1 MNAKFSRRLIAYL
14 IDFAF
19 IAAILM
25 ILANFIP
32 KSADFDYLNQDMNA
46 LTEQAMNNEITF
58 ESYLREYTTYLRAV
72 DRINVL
78 YNSISLAIVII
89 YYCVIPMFTSCTLG
103 KYIMKLKIVRKDKKK
118 LSFYNLILR
127 SVIDQALLITLISI
141 VMAQLVSNKTYL
153 ITLFILGIIQ
163 ILLVITSGFMILYR
177 RDARGLQDIISNS
190 KIVKKEV

>member
-32 KSADFDYLNQDMNA
+32 KSADFDFLNQDMNA

-58 ESYLREYTTYLRAV
+58 ESYLREYTNYLREIDKV
-72 DRINVL
+72 NVL
-78 YNSISLAIVII
+78 YNSISLIIIII
-89 YYCVIPMFTSCTLG
+89 YYSIIPIFTSCTLG
-103 KYIMKLKIVRKDKKK
+103 KYIMKLRIERKDKKN
-118 LSFYNLILR
+118 LNFYNLILR
-127 SVIDQALLITLISI
+127 SIIDQGLLLSLITII
-141 VMAQLVSNKTYL
+141 MAQLVSNKTYL
-153 ITLFILGIIQ
+153 ITIFILGIIQ
-163 ILLVITSGFMILYR
+163 ILLVIISGFMILYR

>member
-32 KSADFDYLNQDMNA
+32 KSADFDFLNQDMNA

-58 ESYLREYTTYLRAV
+58 ESYLREYTNYLREIDKV
-72 DRINVL
+72 NVL
-78 YNSISLAIVII
+78 YNSISLIIIII
-89 YYCVIPMFTSCTLG
+89 YYSIIPIFTSCTLG
-103 KYIMKLKIVRKDKKK
+103 KYIMKLKIERKDKKK
-118 LSFYNLILR
+118 LNFYNLILR
-127 SVIDQALLITLISI
+127 SIIDQGLLLSLITII
-141 VMAQLVSNKTYL
+141 MAQLVSNKTYL
-153 ITLFILGIIQ
+153 ITIFILGIIQ
-163 ILLVITSGFMILYR
+163 ILLVIISGFMILYR

>member
-14 IDFAF
+14 IDFVF

-32 KSADFDYLNQDMNA
+32 KSADFDFLNQDMNA

-58 ESYLREYTTYLRAV
+58 ESYLREYTNYLREIDKV
-72 DRINVL
+72 NVL
-78 YNSISLAIVII
+78 YNSISLIIIII
-89 YYCVIPMFTSCTLG
+89 YYSIIPIFTSCTLG
-103 KYIMKLKIVRKDKKK
+103 KYIMKLRIERKDKKK
-118 LSFYNLILR
+118 LNFYNLILR
-127 SVIDQALLITLISI
+127 SIIDQGLLLSLITII
-141 VMAQLVSNKTYL
+141 MAQLVSNKTYL
-153 ITLFILGIIQ
+153 ITIFILGIIQ
-163 ILLVITSGFMILYR
+163 ILLVIISGFMILYR

>member
-32 KSADFDYLNQDMNA
+32 KSADFDFLNQDMNA

-58 ESYLREYTTYLRAV
+58 ESYLREYTNYLREIDKV
-72 DRINVL
+72 NVL
-78 YNSISLAIVII
+78 YNSISLIIIII
-89 YYCVIPMFTSCTLG
+89 YYSIIPIFTSCTLG
-103 KYIMKLKIVRKDKKK
+103 KYIMKLRIERKDKKK
-118 LSFYNLILR
+118 LNFYNLILR
-127 SVIDQALLITLISI
+127 SIIDQGLLLSLITII
-141 VMAQLVSNKTYL
+141 MAQLVSNKTYL
-153 ITLFILGIIQ
+153 ITIFILGIIQ
-163 ILLVITSGFMILYR
+163 ILLVIISGFMILYR

>member
-32 KSADFDYLNQDMNA
+32 KSADFDFLNQDMNA

-58 ESYLREYTTYLRAV
+58 ESYLREYTNYLREIDKV
-72 DRINVL
+72 NVL
-78 YNSISLAIVII
+78 YNSISLIIIII
-89 YYCVIPMFTSCTLG
+89 YYSIIPIFTSCTLG
-103 KYIMKLKIVRKDKKK
+103 KYIMKLRIERKDKKK
-118 LSFYNLILR
+118 LNFYNLILR
-127 SVIDQALLITLISI
+127 SIIDQGLLLSLITLI
-141 VMAQLVSNKTYL
+141 MAQLVSNKTYL
-153 ITLFILGIIQ
+153 ITIFILGIIQ
-163 ILLVITSGFMILYR
+163 ILLVIISGFMILYR

>member
-32 KSADFDYLNQDMNA
+32 NSADFDFLNQDMNA

-58 ESYLREYTTYLRAV
+58 ESYLREYTNYLREIDKV
-72 DRINVL
+72 NVL
-78 YNSISLAIVII
+78 YNSISLIIIII
-89 YYCVIPMFTSCTLG
+89 YYSIIPIFTSCTLG
-103 KYIMKLKIVRKDKKK
+103 KYIMKLRIERKDKKK
-118 LSFYNLILR
+118 LNFYNLILR
-127 SVIDQALLITLISI
+127 SIIDQGLLLSLITII
-141 VMAQLVSNKTYL
+141 MAQLVSNKTYL
-153 ITLFILGIIQ
+153 ITIFILGIIQ
-163 ILLVITSGFMILYR
+163 ILLVIISGFMILYR

>member
-32 KSADFDYLNQDMNA
+32 KSADFDFLNQDMNA

-58 ESYLREYTTYLRAV
+58 ESYLREYTNYLREIDKV
-72 DRINVL
+72 NVL
-78 YNSISLAIVII
+78 YNSISLIIIII
-89 YYCVIPMFTSCTLG
+89 YYSIIPIYTSCTLG
-103 KYIMKLKIVRKDKKK
+103 KYIMKLRIERKDKKK
-118 LSFYNLILR
+118 LNFYNLILR
-127 SVIDQALLITLISI
+127 SIIDQGLLLSLITII
-141 VMAQLVSNKTYL
+141 MAQLVSNKTYL
-153 ITLFILGIIQ
+153 ITIFILGIIQ
-163 ILLVITSGFMILYR
+163 ILLVIISGFMILYR

>member
-14 IDFAF
+14 IDFVF

-32 KSADFDYLNQDMNA
+32 KSADFDFLNQDMNA

-58 ESYLREYTTYLRAV
+58 ESYLREYTNYLREIDKV
-72 DRINVL
+72 NVL
-78 YNSISLAIVII
+78 YNSISLIIIII
-89 YYCVIPMFTSCTLG
+89 YYSIIPIFTSCTLG
-103 KYIMKLKIVRKDKKK
+103 KYIMKLRIERKDKKK
-118 LSFYNLILR
+118 LNFYNLILR
-127 SVIDQALLITLISI
+127 SIIDQGLLLSLITII
-141 VMAQLVSNKTYL
+141 MAQLVSNKTYL

-163 ILLVITSGFMILYR
+163 ILLVIISGFMILYR